1 MIVKLICELSYAA
14 FYVSSLQRSDGA
26 ESLWDSSQL
35 FYIKVMAIVMR
46 FSKVLLI
53 PLYFKCPQSMRFLMI
68 VDALDRIV
76 FSLLPCDLILLV
88 RDMPYILAIDIFC
101 NYCLDFW
108 ASLAVLWVEIAL
120 IFTLNNM
127 VNLEEPNESLKLCL
141 LLFLVMTMIF
151 VLLAVFVGSIFIKGY
166 ELAFVLRQ
174 DEKLTY
180 NKKEGV
186 VVMTK
191 DDKKITFMNKSA
203 QQLLIGKAESP
214 SHQDGDLIAANFTAI
229 RKIFKRV
236 LLRNKSGIEISG
248 IKSSINIT
256 SNLEVDI
263 DASYDQSTN
272 IYSLSDI
279 KKEISSTRARNEEAV
294 FIYRIIDIVDCP
306 LIDEEQ

>member
-35 FYIKVMAIVMR
+35 FYIEVMAIVMR

-229 RKIFKRV
+229 KKIFKRV
-236 LLRNKSGIEISG
+236 LLRNKNGIEISG
-248 IKSSINIT
+248 IQSSINIT
-256 SNLEVDI
+256 SN
-263 DASYDQSTN
+263 
-272 IYSLSDI
+272 
-279 KKEISSTRARNEEAV
+279 
-294 FIYRIIDIVDCP
+294 
-306 LIDEEQ
+306 